1 MGVYRSIKPADIEIG
16 MFVESFEGSWFG
28 HPFWKKNFLVETEEQ
43 LLRIRGASV
52 SGLRIDE
59 SRSRGLL
66 KNPALSLMDAS
77 ARPEPPLTPRA
88 APPVARPISAA
99 QPRKIVREK
108 PAYRAECRRAKKL
121 IGKAQDAVT
130 DMFEQARL
138 GRAIEA
144 KQMVP
149 LAQAV
154 GRSIERDDKA
164 LINLVRLKEKDAYTY
179 LHSVSVCALM
189 INFARHLGLDHS
201 VVEDL
206 GVAGLLHDLGKIAI
220 ADDILKKSGSL
231 SEGERHS
238 VRGHPLAGHR
248 MLEAAAGVPEAA
260 LEVCLR
266 HHEKMDGGGYPGG
279 LRGEALSLFARMGAI
294 CDVYDAVTSS
304 RPYKDPWTPCEA
316 LTEMAS
322 WHGHFDP
329 KLLERF
335 ADSLGIY
342 PVGTLVRVST
352 GELGL
357 VTGSGGDASE
367 NVMVRIFFDCDLL
380 AECVPFERAISPAA
394 ENPRIVGRDEP
405 GFWRFADWDATRR
418 RVMSCDVPAD
428 LPASVY
434 PSSQRPPKR
443 R

>member
-1 MGVYRSIKPADIEIG
+1 MGPEGEMSAYRSIKPTDVEIG
-16 MFVESFEGSWFG
+16 MFVESFEGSWFD
-28 HPFWKKNFLVETEEQ
+28 HPFWKTNFLVETEEQ

-52 SGLRIDE
+52 SGLRINE
-59 SRSRGLL
+59 SRGRGMAEGCA
-66 KNPALSLMDAS
+66 PVPDAP
-77 ARPEPPLTPRA
+77 ARPEPRLTQRARPRVA
-88 APPVARPISAA
+88 APVLPA
-99 QPRKIVREK
+99 QPRQMAREK

-121 IGKAQDAVT
+121 IGKAQGAVT

-189 INFARHLGLDHS
+189 MNFARHLGLGHS

-248 MLEAAAGVPEAA
+248 LLEAASGVPEAA

-279 LRGEALSLFARMGAI
+279 LRGEAISLFARMGAI

-304 RPYKDPWTPCEA
+304 RPYKDPWTPCDA
-316 LTEMAS
+316 LTEMAR
-322 WHGHFDP
+322 WQGHFDP

-342 PVGTLVRVST
+342 PIGTLVRVST

-357 VTGSGGDASE
+357 VMGSSGDASE
-367 NVMVRIFFDCDLL
+367 NIVVRIFYDCDLL
-380 AECVPFERAISPAA
+380 TECVPFERAISPGA
-394 ENPRIVGRDEP
+394 EHPRILGRDEP
-405 GFWRFADWDATRR
+405 RLWRFADWENTRY
-418 RVMSCDVPAD
+418 RVMSGDVTPA
-428 LPASVY
+428 
-434 PSSQRPPKR
+434 
-443 R
+443 

>member
-1 MGVYRSIKPADIEIG
+1 MGVHRSIKPADVEIG
-16 MFVESFEGSWFG
+16 MFVEAFEGSWFD
-28 HPFWKKNFLVETEEQ
+28 HPFWRASFLVETEEQ
-43 LLRIRGASV
+43 LLRIRSASV
-52 SGLRIDE
+52 AGLRIDE
-59 SRSRGLL
+59 SRSRSASKTPPRSLEAPDRSKAPL
-66 KNPALSLMDAS
+66 AL
-77 ARPEPPLTPRA
+77 A
-88 APPVARPISAA
+88 AKRLHAKPSFGAPH
-99 QPRKIVREK
+99 RKTAREK

-121 IGKAQDAVT
+121 IGKAQVAVA

-144 KQMVP
+144 RQMVP

-189 INFARHLGLDHS
+189 MNFARHLGLDKA

-220 ADDILKKSGSL
+220 ADDILKKSGNL
-231 SEGERHS
+231 SECERHS

-248 MLEAAAGVPEAA
+248 LLESAASVPEAA

-294 CDVYDAVTSS
+294 CNVYDAVTSS

-322 WHGHFDP
+322 WEGHFDP
-329 KLLERF
+329 ELLERF

-357 VTGSGGDASE
+357 VMGSGGNASE
-367 NVMVRIFFDCDLL
+367 NVVVRIFFDCDLL
-380 AECVPFERAISPAA
+380 AECQPFELAISPAA
-394 ENPRIVGRDEP
+394 ENPRIVGRTEP
-405 GFWRFADWDATRR
+405 GFWRFTDWESVRR
-418 RVMSCDVPAD
+418 RVLACSSCRD
-428 LPASVY
+428 
-434 PSSQRPPKR
+434 QR
-443 R
+443 

>member
-1 MGVYRSIKPADIEIG
+1 MGVHRSIKPADVEIG
-16 MFVESFEGSWFG
+16 MFVEAFEGSWFD
-28 HPFWKKNFLVETEEQ
+28 HPFWKANFVVETEEQ
-43 LLRIRGASV
+43 LLRIRSASV
-52 SGLRIDE
+52 AGLRIDE
-59 SRSRGLL
+59 SRSRTMSTS
-66 KNPALSLMDAS
+66 PAPHLIAS
-77 ARPEPPLTPRA
+77 AQSQAPLAVPTRRRDTKPVTRHPHRKA
-88 APPVARPISAA
+88 A
-99 QPRKIVREK
+99 REK

-121 IGKAQDAVT
+121 IGKTQGAVT

-154 GRSIERDDKA
+154 GRSIERDAKA

-189 INFARHLGLDHS
+189 MNFARHLGLDKA

-231 SEGERHS
+231 SECERHS

-248 MLEAAAGVPEAA
+248 LLESAASVPEAA

-304 RPYKDPWTPCEA
+304 RPYKEPWTPCEA

-322 WHGHFDP
+322 WEGHFDP

-352 GELGL
+352 GELGI
-357 VTGSGGDASE
+357 VMGSGGDASE
-367 NVMVRIFFDCDLL
+367 NVIVRIFFDCDLL
-380 AECVPFERAISPAA
+380 IECEPFERAISPAA
-394 ENPRIVGRDEP
+394 ANPRIVGRDVP
-405 GFWRFADWDATRR
+405 GLWRFTDWESIQR
-418 RVMSCDVPAD
+418 RVMLGDVA
-428 LPASVY
+428 LV
-434 PSSQRPPKR
+434 
-443 R
+443 

>member
-1 MGVYRSIKPADIEIG
+1 MGVHRSIKPADVEIG
-16 MFVESFEGSWFG
+16 MFVEAFEGSWFD
-28 HPFWKKNFLVETEEQ
+28 HPFWRAGFLVETEEQ

-52 SGLRIDE
+52 AGLRIDE
-59 SRSRGLL
+59 SRSRSAS
-66 KNPALSLMDAS
+66 KNPAPSLEAPERSKAPLALAAKRRDAK
-77 ARPEPPLTPRA
+77 PTFG
-88 APPVARPISAA
+88 APH
-99 QPRKIVREK
+99 RKTAREK

-121 IGKAQDAVT
+121 IGKAQGAVA

-144 KQMVP
+144 RQMVP

-189 INFARHLGLDHS
+189 MNFARHLGLDKA

-231 SEGERHS
+231 SECERHS

-248 MLEAAAGVPEAA
+248 LLESAASVPEAA

-322 WHGHFDP
+322 WEGHFDP

-357 VTGSGGDASE
+357 VIGSGGDASE
-367 NVMVRIFFDCDLL
+367 NVVVRIFFDCDLL
-380 AECVPFERAISPAA
+380 AECQPFELAISPAA
-394 ENPRIVGRDEP
+394 ENPRIIGRAEP
-405 GFWRFADWDATRR
+405 GFWRFSDWESLWH
-418 RVMSCDVPAD
+418 RVMAGDVA
-428 LPASVY
+428 LV
-434 PSSQRPPKR
+434 
-443 R
+443 